1 MLNDKQRLFNKGNKM
16 KILLATDGETLESKI
31 AKRFGHANYY
41 LIYDNVSKEIEVRV
55 NHGHEDSHSGLIDL
69 ADEGVTIFIVGNIG
83 PNAFKVLNNKN
94 TKVYLARKYIARDAL
109 DKFIDNKLEELTT
122 PTLKRSIE
130 GH

>member
-1 MLNDKQRLFNKGNKM
+1 M

-41 LIYDNVSKEIEVRV
+41 LIFDNESKEIEARV
-55 NHGHEDSHSGLIDL
+55 NHGHDDNHSSLGDL
-69 ADEGVTIFIVGNIG
+69 ANEGVTDFIVGNIG
-83 PNAFKVLNNKN
+83 PNAFKVLQDKS
-94 TKVYLARKYIARDAL
+94 TKVYLARKNKAKDAL
-109 DKFIDNKLEELTT
+109 EKFLNNELEELTT

>member
-1 MLNDKQRLFNKGNKM
+1 M

-41 LIYDNVSKEIEVRV
+41 LIYDSDTKKIDART
-55 NHGHEDSHSGLIDL
+55 NHGHDNTHSNLLEL
-69 ADEGVTIFIVGNIG
+69 ANEGVTDFIIGNIG
-83 PNAFKVLNNKN
+83 PNAFKVLNKAE
-94 TKVYLARKYIARDAL
+94 TKIYLARKYTAIEAL
-109 DKFIDNKLEELTT
+109 DRFFNSELEKLTK

>member
-1 MLNDKQRLFNKGNKM
+1 M

-41 LIYDNVSKEIEVRV
+41 LIFNNESKELEARI
-55 NHGHEDSHSGLIDL
+55 NHGHDDDHSSLVDL
-69 ADEGVTIFIVGNIG
+69 ANEGVTQFIVGNIG
-83 PNAFKVLNNKN
+83 PNAFKILHDKN
-94 TKVYLARKYIARDAL
+94 TKVHLARKYRAKDAL
-109 DKFIDNKLEELTT
+109 DKFLNNELEELTN

>member
-1 MLNDKQRLFNKGNKM
+1 M

-41 LIYDNVSKEIEVRV
+41 LIFDNESNKLEARV
-55 NHGHEDSHSGLIDL
+55 NHGHDDDHSSLLEL
-69 ADEGVTIFIVGNIG
+69 ANEGVTNFIVGNIG
-83 PNAFKVLNNKN
+83 PNAFKVLNDKN
-94 TKVYLARKYIARDAL
+94 TKVYLARKYKAKEAL
-109 DKFIDNKLEELTT
+109 EKFLNNELEELTN